1 MNGETIP
8 PPAKVDPESLVLR
21 GRPQPVVRFRRG
33 LIVGVAAAGAIG
45 LAGIA
50 WLALEPPSFTLA
62 AEDPAAADSGAE
74 RLPDS
79 LANAP
84 AGYSQVPR
92 LGPPLP
98 GDLGRPILAQ
108 QAIDAE
114 AGVSPMPGAP
124 GEQLRAEADAE
135 RQRLLGE
142 RRAAAKADVLVRLE
156 SGARAAGQ
164 GIDSVRV
171 EGPVRAASPFTVMAG
186 TQIPASL
193 ITGIDSDLP
202 GMIVAQVTEP
212 VRDSAT
218 GRVVLIPQGARLIGR
233 YEHEVASGQR
243 RAMVT
248 WERLLFPDASSVAL
262 DKMPATDPAGH
273 AGLRDRVDP
282 HVGRLLAG
290 VLMSTLLGVGAELGR
305 SRGGDGD
312 IADAIRDSAQ
322 QSGSKGG
329 EQLIQRAQEVKPT
342 LRIRPG
348 WPVRA
353 LVNRDLV
360 LAPWVER
367 P

>member
-1 MNGETIP
+1 MSGEEALP

-33 LIVGVAAAGAIG
+33 LIVGIAAVGALG

-50 WLALEPPSFTLA
+50 WLALEPPSFSLA
-62 AEDPAAADSGAE
+62 PDQPAAIDSGME

-84 AGYSQVPR
+84 AGYGQVPR

-108 QAIDAE
+108 QSIDAE
-114 AGVSPMPGAP
+114 TGATINDR
-124 GEQLRAEADAE
+124 GERMQAEADAE
-135 RQRLLGE
+135 RQRLLAE
-142 RRAAAKADVLVRLE
+142 RRAAGRADVLVRLE
-156 SGARAAGQ
+156 GGGRAGQ
-164 GIDSVRV
+164 GSDAAPPVD
-171 EGPVRAASPFTVMAG
+171 GPVRAASPFTLMAG

-233 YEHEVASGQR
+233 YDHQVASGQQ
-243 RAMVT
+243 RAMVV
-248 WERLLFPDASSVAL
+248 WERLLFPDASSVTL
-262 DKMPATDPAGH
+262 DKMPATDPGGYG
-273 AGLRDRVDP
+273 GLRDRVDP
-282 HVGRLLAG
+282 HAGRLLAG

-305 SRGGDGD
+305 SSGGDGD

-322 QSGSKGG
+322 QSGRRAG
-329 EQLIQRAQEVKPT
+329 EQITQRAVEVRPT

-360 LAPWVER
+360 LVPWVDR
-367 P
+367 R

>member
-1 MNGETIP
+1 MTGETPP

-33 LIVGVAAAGAIG
+33 LIVGAAAAGAIG
-45 LAGIA
+45 IAGVA

-62 AEDPAAADSGAE
+62 AAEDPAAVDGGSG

-84 AGYSQVPR
+84 AGYGQVPR

-114 AGVSPMPGAP
+114 AASSPDMS
-124 GEQLRAEADAE
+124 GERLRAEADAE
-135 RQRLLGE
+135 RQRLVAE

-156 SGARAAGQ
+156 RSAQTAGLA
-164 GIDSVRV
+164 IDTPRD
-171 EGPVRAASPFTVMAG
+171 EGPVRAASPFTLMAG

-193 ITGIDSDLP
+193 ITGVDSDLP

-233 YEHEVASGQR
+233 YDHQVASGQQ
-243 RAMVT
+243 RAMVV

-262 DKMPATDPAGH
+262 DKMPATDPAGYS
-273 AGLRDRVDP
+273 GLRDRVDP
-282 HVGRLLAG
+282 HAGRLLAG

-305 SRGGDGD
+305 SQGGNGD
-312 IADAIRDSAQ
+312 IADAIRDSMQ
-322 QSGSKGG
+322 QSGSKAG
-329 EQLIQRAQEVKPT
+329 EQLTQRALEVKPT